1 MVAKEGQKRVLP
13 YYKYVSWLFPVL
25 KVIAPRIINDMSQV
39 GQAMI
44 EAVLHGYEKNVIEV
58 KDISLL
64 SGRAN
69 SSTL

>member
-1 MVAKEGQKRVLP
+1 
-13 YYKYVSWLFPVL
+13 
-25 KVIAPRIINDMSQV
+25 MSQV